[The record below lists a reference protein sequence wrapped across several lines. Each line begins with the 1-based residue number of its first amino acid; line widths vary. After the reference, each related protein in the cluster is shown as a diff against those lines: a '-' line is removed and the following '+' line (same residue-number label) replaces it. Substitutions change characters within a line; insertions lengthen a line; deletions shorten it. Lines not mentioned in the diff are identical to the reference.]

1 MPGHYSK
8 EELNQLDKQSLIL
21 LVTAM
26 QDQLQQMNDSLNR
39 LTEQIAAA
47 NQYRFGRHSEKM
59 NDFDGQLSIF
69 DLLNEA
75 EHTVETASDLHEP
88 DADEVVI
95 TYRRK
100 KARGKREVD
109 LKDLPVEKIDHVLPD
124 EKLHEIFGD
133 KWKVLPDEVYK
144 RLVYEPARYVVEEHH
159 VKVYAGSD
167 NQTIVK
173 ADRPTDLLRGS
184 IVTPSLEA
192 GILNAKYVNAVP
204 LYRQEQELKRN
215 GINLS
220 RQVMAN
226 WTIQCADRYL
236 AVLYDWLHKQIYTYH
251 VLQADE
257 TPVIVTKDGR
267 HAGAKSYMWV
277 YRTGKMYRDKPII
290 LYEYQKERKADHP
303 REFLK
308 TFNGVVVT
316 DGYEVYHKLARERP
330 DLKISGCWSHA
341 RRRFS
346 EAVKAAGPEAGKRTV
361 AYQALQRIAQIYQA
375 DNGLSDLSAEERVK
389 KRQTLVKPLVEDFF
403 AWLKEFH
410 SRIPSRTKTGNG
422 FDYCLKQAPYLRY
435 FLNDGEVPI
444 DNNAAEQVIRP
455 FCVGKKNWLMI
466 DTIAGAKA
474 SAIIYSIAETAKAN
488 HLNPFRYFELLLT
501 EIPKH
506 MEDTDR
512 TFLKKLEPW
521 SQDLPAECRKQL
533 N

>member
-1 MPGHYSK
+1 MPGHYTK
-8 EELNQLDKQSLIL
+8 EELNQLDKDTLIML
-21 LVTAM
+21 LLSF
-26 QDQLQQMNDSLNR
+26 QDQLQQMNETLNR

-47 NQYRFGRHSEKM
+47 SQYRFGRRSEKL
-59 NDFDGQLSIF
+59 NDVDGQLTIF

-75 EHTVETASDLHEP
+75 EYTVQEATDLQEP
-88 DADEVVI
+88 DADEVVAA
-95 TYRRK
+95 YRRK
-100 KARGKREVD
+100 KSKGKRETD
-109 LKDLPVEKIDHVLPD
+109 LKGLPVETIEHSIPD
-124 EKLHEIFGD
+124 EKLHEIFGE
-133 KWKVLPDEVYK
+133 KWKVLPDEVYR
-144 RLVYEPARYVVEEHH
+144 RLAYEPAKYIVHEHH
-159 VKVYAGSD
+159 VKVYAGTD

-173 ADRPTDLLRGS
+173 ADRPEDLLRNS

-192 GILNAKYVNAVP
+192 GIMNAKYVNAIP

-215 GINLS
+215 GINIS

-236 AVLYDWLHKQIYTYH
+236 AVMYDWLHSKIYSYH

-277 YRTGKMYRDKPII
+277 YRTGKMYQDRPII

-308 TFNGVVVT
+308 AFQGVVVT
-316 DGYEVYHKLARERP
+316 DGYEVYHKLARERQ
-330 DLKISGCWSHA
+330 DLKIAGCWSHA

-361 AYQALQRIAQIYQA
+361 AYLALQRIAEIYSV
-375 DNGLSDLSAEERVK
+375 DNRLADLSPEERLK
-389 KRQTLVKPLVEDFF
+389 KRQTLVRPLVEDYF
-403 AWLKEFH
+403 AWLEELNP
-410 SRIPSRTKTGNG
+410 RIPARTKTGNG
-422 FDYCLKQAPYLRY
+422 FAYCLKQKPYLMY
-435 FLNDGEVPI
+435 FLEDGEVPI

-466 DTIAGAKA
+466 DTIAGAKS

-501 EIPKH
+501 QIPRH

-512 TFLKKLEPW
+512 KFLEQLEPW
-521 SQDLPAECRKQL
+521 SPDLPEECRKQL
-533 N
+533 E